1 MLLALLAIA
10 GCTTPLRKGKS
21 PLTPAQMSPDSVVL
35 EFFFVRFPFGDAA
48 VNEKLWE
55 ELDEQHFAPDLR
67 QRLAHN
73 GFRVGLAAGQMPVEL
88 SKLLELSGKAA
99 PSGEI
104 EATKVEDLDVKPR
117 VVRRHL
123 QLRTGQRSELLA
135 SGVYEQLPVLV
146 CENGQLCGQT
156 YRQAQGLFAVK
167 SYPQSDG
174 QVRLELVPE
183 LHHDQPRQHWVGNQG
198 MMRLEASR
206 PRRVFDDMAISA
218 TLPPGAM
225 LVLGSLSSRPGSL
238 GHHFFS
244 DKRGGRCDQ
253 KLLVLRLTQA
263 QHDDLVP
270 PVEDSL
276 APSK

>member
-55 ELDEQHFAPDLR
+55 ELDEQHFAPDVR
-67 QRLAHN
+67 KRLAHN
-73 GFRVGLAAGQMPVEL
+73 GFRVGLVAGQMPVEL
-88 SKLLELSGKAA
+88 SKLLELGGKAA

-104 EATKVEDLDVKPR
+104 EATKVENLDVKPR

-146 CENGQLCGQT
+146 CENGQLCGET

-238 GHHFFS
+238 GHHFFTEN
-244 DKRGGRCDQ
+244 DGRLEQ
-253 KLLVLRLTQA
+253 KLLVVRLAQTQRDELFDPA
-263 QHDDLVP
+263 EPLKL
-270 PVEDSL
+270 EE
-276 APSK
+276 

>member
-73 GFRVGLAAGQMPVEL
+73 GFRVGLVAGQMPVEL
-88 SKLLELSGKAA
+88 SKLLELGGKAA

-238 GHHFFS
+238 GHHFFTEN
-244 DKRGGRCDQ
+244 DGRLEQ
-253 KLLVLRLTQA
+253 KLLVVRLAQT
-263 QHDDLVP
+263 QHDDLFDAAEP
-270 PVEDSL
+270 LKLEE
-276 APSK
+276 

>member
-73 GFRVGLAAGQMPVEL
+73 GFRVGLVAGQMPVEL
-88 SKLLELSGKAA
+88 SKLLELGGKAA

-104 EATKVEDLDVKPR
+104 EGTKVEDLDAKPR

-167 SYPQSDG
+167 SYPQGDG

-206 PRRVFDDMAISA
+206 PKRVFDDMAISA

-238 GHHFFS
+238 GHHFFTEN
-244 DKRGGRCDQ
+244 DGRLEQ
-253 KLLVLRLTQA
+253 KLLVVRLSQT
-263 QHDDLVP
+263 QHDDLFDP
-270 PVEDSL
+270 AEPLKLEE
-276 APSK
+276 